1 LDGYEY
7 ETKVL
12 FPKWNKE
19 GASINNVNKDTKER
33 LRNELGIEI
42 RNENPMDLELGLA
55 NKLTKNPD
63 NF

>member
-19 GASINNVNKDTKER
+19 GASINNVNKDTKE
-33 LRNELGIEI
+33 LGIEI